1 MVLFIWIALLV
12 ISLTSI
18 AVFLRTIYMTEVPT
32 M

>member
-1 MVLFIWIALLV
+1 MALFIWIALLV

-18 AVFLRTIYMTEVPT
+18 ATFLRAVHMMDVPT

>member
-1 MVLFIWIALLV
+1 MALFIWIAFPV

-18 AVFLRTIYMTEVPT
+18 ATFLRAIHKTDVPT